1 MKQIEKQSEPESFSQ
16 WKEIDKMADRP
27 RWNRVPTPIK
37 GVVQD
42 SLMTEQGFI
51 CCYCQSSIVK
61 EDSPRISDKGR
72 IGQGSD
78 QDLAELARYTRFS
91 MWKCGSDIIARAN
104 RLPTR

>member
-1 MKQIEKQSEPESFSQ
+1 MLTWASLHDSQ
-16 WKEIDKMADRP
+16 VAIPLATMTAQ
-27 RWNRVPTPIK
+27 RVTN
-37 GVVQD
+37 
-42 SLMTEQGFI
+42 
-51 CCYCQSSIVK
+51 
-61 EDSPRISDKGR
+61 PRISDKGW